1 MKRKRFSIEQI
12 VAVLKQ
18 AELGMPVADLICQVG
33 ISEQTFYRWKKQYA
47 GMQSDQ
53 VCELKQLQDE
63 NARLKKLV
71 AELSLDKAILQDVAS
86 KKLARPALRRDVVAY
101 VVSHYGLTMRR
112 ACRLLKQPR
121 SVQYYRSVKDPRP
134 ELRSRMREIAYTRV
148 RYGYRRVH
156 VLLRRE
162 GWQLGRNQAYRLYC
176 EEQLQLRSKLPKRRK
191 MVVTRMAKIVP
202 VKPNDAWSMDFV
214 ADQLADGSKF
224 RTLTVVDVFTKEAL
238 AIEVGQRLKGEHVV
252 SALNRI
258 VARRGAPRH
267 VFVDNGSEFS
277 GRLLDMWAYH
287 HQAKID
293 FSRPGKPTDNCHIE
307 TFNGSFRDEC
317 LNLHWFE
324 TLGEAKAIIEAW
336 RRDYNESRPHSALK
350 DLAPAEFV
358 RQLALLPGPIGPE
371 TPENSR

>member
-18 AELGMPVADLICQVG
+18 AELGMPVADLIRQVG

-53 VCELKQLQDE
+53 VRELKQLQDE

-71 AELSLDKAILQDVAS
+71 AELSLDKAILQDVAF
-86 KKLARPALRRDVVAY
+86 KKVARPALRRDVVAY

-350 DLAPAEFV
+350 DLAPAEFA
-358 RQLALLPGPIGPE
+358 RQLALLPGPTGPE

>member
-18 AELGMPVADLICQVG
+18 AELGMPVADLIRQVG

-53 VCELKQLQDE
+53 VRELKQLQDE

-71 AELSLDKAILQDVAS
+71 AELSLDKAILQDVAF
-86 KKLARPALRRDVVAY
+86 KKVARPALRRDVVAY

-350 DLAPAEFV
+350 DLAPAEFF
-358 RQLALLPGPIGPE
+358 RQLALLPGP
-371 TPENSR
+371 